1 MKKIKLFIKDVLYV
15 SKVTNTSKKKILIF
29 IAVLLSQFSAIADI
43 SIILFFSYV
52 ITENISSNTM
62 LYPYFI
68 TIFSKPILLPLII
81 IFRYSFNYMQL
92 MIIKKLELNVQR
104 NLKVHL
110 LSEIFEKRN
119 YSIADAY
126 FYINTLTT
134 HMSFFYASFTSFL
147 NHLLQATAFIIYL
160 IFTDLNLVSMLGI
173 GVLSLIFPIY
183 FLIKQARKFMHDSYI
198 YGQDSNEEIQRV
210 VENMFLIKL
219 LKKEKNEISR
229 FSDTLFK
236 FNKSLFNNYKFGT
249 INSYLPSFLTLFLLS
264 LATFFTNISTIITLD
279 IIGISLRLF
288 QSLGNLSNSINQ
300 VINSHVH
307 LEKFYDLESNK
318 AQLNKNNFKLTGVI
332 NKKELVVFENVSF
345 SYLNSNDFI
354 FENISLKI
362 NRSKHTIITG
372 KNGSGKSTLL
382 GLIAGVYYPTKGLIE
397 NNSKKIG
404 YVGATPLI
412 FTGTLRENL
421 LYGNDNKISDKII
434 LEWLRKF
441 QLFNNH
447 NSQVLERIV
456 SNKNLSTG
464 QTQKIAYIRALL
476 LDIDLLLLDESTAN
490 LDDYS
495 RELIFKILKENKISI
510 INSTHT
516 PDSFPDAD
524 HHIKINVENLN
535 RKIVQIY

>member
-1 MKKIKLFIKDVLYV
+1 MLYV

-29 IAVLLSQFSAIADI
+29 IAVLLSQLSAIADI

-52 ITENISSNTM
+52 ITENISSNTL
-62 LYPYFI
+62 LYPYLI

-110 LSEIFEKRN
+110 LSEIFDKRN

-134 HMSFFYASFTSFL
+134 HISFFYASFTSFL
-147 NHLLQATAFIIYL
+147 NHLLQATAFVIYL
-160 IFTDLNLVSMLGI
+160 ILTDLSLVSMLGF
-173 GVLSLIFPIY
+173 GVLTLIFPIY

-236 FNKSLFNNYKFGT
+236 FNKSVFNNYKFGT

-264 LATFFTNISTIITLD
+264 LVTFFNNISSIITLD

-288 QSLGNLSNSINQ
+288 QSLGSLSNSINQ

-318 AQLNKNNFKLTGVI
+318 AQLNKNNFKLTGDI

-354 FENISLKI
+354 FEKISLSI
-362 NRSKHTIITG
+362 DRSKHTLITG
-372 KNGSGKSTLL
+372 KNGSGKSTIL
-382 GLIAGVYYPTKGLIE
+382 GLIAGVYYPTNGVIE

-421 LYGNDNKISDKII
+421 LYGNDKNISDDLI

-441 QLFNNH
+441 QLFH
-447 NSQVLERIV
+447 NQNDEVLENII

-490 LDDYS
+490 LDDFS
-495 RELIFKILKENKISI
+495 RELIFKILKQNKISI
-510 INSTHT
+510 INSTHS

-524 HHIKINVENLN
+524 HHIKINVENLS